1 MKVLGI
7 VGSLR
12 AQSYNKA
19 LLQAFITEKPD
30 TVEVEI
36 ADIGTLPL
44 FNDDLMSNFPLS
56 AQKLKSQIEGA
67 DALIITTPEYNRS
80 IPGVLKNAIDWAT
93 RPRGKNSFVGKKIFV
108 TGASNG
114 MLGTVVA
121 QYDLKRILV
130 HERADVIG
138 YPEMFVGLV
147 ESKFNEEMILT
158 DEPTR
163 EKIQEAWTK
172 IME

>member
-1 MKVLGI
+1 MKILGI

-12 AQSYNKA
+12 SQSYNKA
-19 LLQAFITEKPD
+19 LLNAFFEMKPD
-30 TVEVEI
+30 GVTIDI

-44 FNDDLMSNFPLS
+44 FNDDLMNDFPES
-56 AQKLKSQIEGA
+56 AQKLKTQIEAA

-93 RPRGKNSFVGKKIFV
+93 RPRGKNSFVGKRIFI

-114 MLGTVVA
+114 ILGTAVA
-121 QYDLKRILV
+121 QYDLRKILV
-130 HERADVIG
+130 HERAEVIG
-138 YPEMFVGLV
+138 YPEMFVGLA
-147 ESKFNEEMILT
+147 ESKFNEKMVLT

-163 EKIQEAWTK
+163 EKIKEAWVR
-172 IME
+172 IIE